1 LYLFIFSKWVCI
13 KKKLYVSAAK
23 PNYYILM
30 EQNNANSNRSALYS
44 LITVWFFWGFSAA
57 SNGVFIPFCKAHF
70 HLSQFESQLIDFTFY
85 GGYFIG
91 SLVLYFASQATKVD
105 ILNKIGYKNAIV
117 LGLVISTVGA
127 LLMVPSINAGVFGLI
142 LGSFFIIAIGFA
154 LQQTAVN
161 PFIVALGSPE
171 TGSTRLNLAG
181 GVNNFG
187 SILGPVVVSF
197 LLFGSAAGNSNAVV
211 SISSVNNLYYI
222 LAALFLALAIF
233 FWVTKLPKVTSDEK
247 IEASN
252 KANFPLFI
260 IFIAFCLILAA
271 TPASKAITDSIM
283 SGRGIT
289 DPNSPEYLAMLNSIK
304 AYFVYGALF
313 TILATLII
321 SSSTATKQKEGWGAM
336 RYPQLILGM
345 LAIFTYVGVEVT
357 IQSNFGALLET
368 KAFGGYSAK
377 DIAPFISLYWGSLM
391 VGRWTGAIGV
401 FNVSKTARTVLTVLV
416 PFIAFGVVLLANYIS
431 HAPIGLL
438 APYAICIVFL
448 IVGFLI
454 GKEKPIRTLSIFGLM
469 GAAFMAVGMLTTGI
483 VATYAFISGG
493 LCCSIMWPSIFAL
506 SLAGLGKYTSQ
517 GSSFLIMM
525 ILGGSIIPPVQGI
538 LADGSGKLIPGM
550 SGIHFSYIIPLIGFA
565 YLAFFAWKAGA
576 ELRKQGIDIDHIEA
590 GAGH

>member
-1 LYLFIFSKWVCI
+1 LYLFIFSNRLRI

-23 PNYYILM
+23 PNSFILM

-57 SNGVFIPFCKAHF
+57 SNGVFIPFCKVHF

-127 LLMVPSINAGVFGLI
+127 LLMVPSINAGVFGFI

-233 FWVTKLPKVTSDEK
+233 FWVTTLPKVTSDEK

-271 TPASKAITDSIM
+271 TPLSSAT
-283 SGRGIT
+283 GL
-289 DPNSPEYLAMLNSIK
+289 SPS
-304 AYFVYGALF
+304 YFVYGALF
-313 TILATLII
+313 AILATLILA
-321 SSSTATKQKEGWGAM
+321 SSTATKQKEGWGAM

-368 KAFGGYSAK
+368 KAFGGYSPK

-438 APYAICIVFL
+438 APYAICVVFL
-448 IVGFLI
+448 VVGFLI

-565 YLAFFAWKAGA
+565 YLAFFAWKSGA